1 MPCLE
6 KETMKNILK
15 ILLSFLL
22 TPLVSLQGAEK
33 LNLLLVTCD
42 DMSCDSVGVYGCKLP
57 NTTPHMDRLAAQS
70 MRFNHAFVQVGNCMP
85 SRNVMWS
92 GRYPHNNRVEGF
104 YQIKDPDYPVL
115 SDLMKGAGYF
125 TGIRGK
131 ISHSTPYSPY
141 PAWDVELDRLS
152 DGTQAHPKD
161 VKSYYLSTQSGI
173 SKAQAASKPFCLN
186 INISDPHKPFYGE
199 GKQPDV
205 NIPSRVFTADDVPI
219 PGFLFD
225 DPQVRGELALYYSSV
240 RRADDC
246 LGEVLRALRES
257 GEDERTVILFLSDH
271 GMPLPFA
278 KTQLYFH
285 STRTPLMV
293 RWPGVTKS
301 GSVDDKHLV
310 SAVDFLPTLLDIVG
324 IEHPKGFDGRSFA
337 PILRGEEQSDRDYIV
352 AEYNENSGGDRSPM
366 RSIITRDFA
375 YIFNPWSNGERIM
388 KTATQG
394 TVTYRRMKALALDNP
409 LIAARLQLIDHRVPE
424 EVYQYSKDPDALMN
438 LIGKTEYQAQQS
450 RLTTQLEAWMV
461 KTRDPLLDI
470 FRNRQDS
477 AARELFMKA
486 VREQAANRSP
496 SGKSRAKAKAKSQ
509 GESANDTKRPG
520 KGGAIPPKKG
530 DFLTLELPQSVSAAS
545 PIIVRIQHTLSDE
558 LGTQKLHVTLKQ
570 ADGKRIERKVME
582 IRGKAIAEVRFD
594 VPKDVQGKGVF
605 VAAFVGEDIQS
616 ALQHLNSNAI
626 PIQ

>member
-1 MPCLE
+1 
-6 KETMKNILK
+6 MKS
-15 ILLSFLL
+15 ILLFLL
-22 TPLVSLQGAEK
+22 CLMVVPLAPGMAAEK

-42 DMSCDSVGVYGCKLP
+42 DMSCDSVGAYGCKLP
-57 NTTPHMDRLAAQS
+57 NTTPNMDRLAAQS

-115 SDLMKGAGYF
+115 SDLMQGAGYF

-141 PAWDVELDRLS
+141 PAWDIELDNL
-152 DGTQAHPKD
+152 DGGAKAQPKE
-161 VKSYYLSTQSGI
+161 VKSYYLSTQTGI
-173 SKAQAASKPFCLN
+173 AKAKSVDKPFCLN

-205 NIPSRVFTADDVPI
+205 NIPSRVFTAEEVPI

-225 DPQVRGELALYYSSV
+225 DPQVRQELALYYSSV

-257 GEDERTVILFLSDH
+257 GEEERTVIFFLSDH

-293 RWPGVTKS
+293 RWPGFTRS
-301 GSVDDKHLV
+301 GSIDDEHLV
-310 SAVDFLPTLLDIVG
+310 SAVDFLPTLLDIFG
-324 IEHPKGFDGRSFA
+324 IEHPKGLDGRSFA
-337 PILRGEEQSDRDYIV
+337 SILRGEKQAERDYVV

-394 TVTYRRMKALALDNP
+394 TVTYRRMKTLAADNP
-409 LIAARLQLIDHRVPE
+409 SIAARLKLVDHRVPE
-424 EVYQYSKDPDALMN
+424 ELFQYSRDPDALSN
-438 LIGKTEYQAQQS
+438 LFGKTEYQSQQ
-450 RLTTQLEAWMV
+450 TQLTKRLEEWME
-461 KTRDPLLDI
+461 KTKDPLI
-470 FRNRQDS
+470 QVFRNRQDP
-477 AARELFMKA
+477 AARESFMEA
-486 VREQAANRSP
+486 VRGEAAER
-496 SGKSRAKAKAKSQ
+496 GK
-509 GESANDTKRPG
+509 PG
-520 KGGAIPPKKG
+520 KGKAKGKGKLGGIPPKKG
-530 DFLTLELPQSVSAAS
+530 DYLNLELPKMAKAGLPVS
-545 PIIVRIQHTLSDE
+545 VRISHALSNE
-558 LGTQKLHVTLKQ
+558 LGRQKLHVTLKQ
-570 ADGKRIERKVME
+570 ANGTRIERKVIE
-582 IRGKAIAEVRFD
+582 VSGTGTAEVSFD
-594 VPKDVQGKGVF
+594 IPKSLITKGIII
-605 VAAFVGEDIQS
+605 AAFVGEDIQA
-616 ALQHLNSNAI
+616 ALQHLNSSPI
-626 PIQ
+626 PLE